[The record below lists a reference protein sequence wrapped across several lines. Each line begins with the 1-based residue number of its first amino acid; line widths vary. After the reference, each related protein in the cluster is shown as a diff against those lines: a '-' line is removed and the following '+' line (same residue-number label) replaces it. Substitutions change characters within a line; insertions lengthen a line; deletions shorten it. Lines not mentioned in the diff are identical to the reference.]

1 MKIESDMRAKAN
13 ELQDIQLTDLNG
25 KMSGTIR
32 TLKSTVYNVSQNEQ
46 NVENLVSKFDNY
58 KEAISK

>member
-1 MKIESDMRAKAN
+1 MRAKAN